1 MTAIPPNP
9 RADAVRG
16 NTDPR
21 KSQPLANWPPEDR
34 ARWRRVKEKRGLF
47 DRQAI
52 LHDLERPTVRGLEQ
66 SVGRFL
72 AYLLHVRAMTP
83 AASIGTLLSPKL
95 VNDYAGFMRECL
107 RAGSV
112 HEELR
117 RLRAGLAILLP
128 GRDLGW
134 MNMLPLKPSRAEVIA
149 SRKPIVRPDAAR
161 VLAAAYS
168 VFDALPVMQRDT
180 DTSQAARNALLVAFC
195 VLFGLRLGDLTRIRL
210 GEHLRQHGARW
221 RLMFPSDVKNGAL
234 LLFDVPPELAQ
245 RLETYLGAWRIAL
258 LGNRE
263 DRGHLWIARG
273 GKPPREKTVGMGIAK
288 FGRLHLGRSL
298 NSHVFRHAFAVT
310 TVLRN
315 PADADLAAAALGHTS
330 EQMVHGTYTRSDEQQ
345 ISRLWLRKLNQKR
358 KWPRR

>member
-1 MTAIPPNP
+1 MTTIPLNP
-9 RADAVRG
+9 REDAGRG
-16 NTDPR
+16 KTDPR
-21 KSQPLANWPPEDR
+21 RSLPLATWPPEDR
-34 ARWRRVKEKRGLF
+34 ARWQRVKEKHGLF
-47 DRQAI
+47 DRLAI
-52 LHDLERPTVRGLEQ
+52 LHSLETPTVRGLEQ

-72 AYLLHVRAMTP
+72 AYLLHVRALMP
-83 AASIGTLLSPKL
+83 AASIGTLLSPEL
-95 VNDYAGFMRECL
+95 VNDYAGFMRERL

-117 RLRAGLAILLP
+117 RLRAGLGILLP

-149 SRKPIVRPDAAR
+149 SRKPIDRPDAAR
-161 VLAAAYS
+161 VLAAAYRT
-168 VFDALPVMQRDT
+168 FDALPVMQRDT
-180 DTSQAARNALLVAFC
+180 DTSQAARNALMVAFC
-195 VLFGLRLGDLTRIRL
+195 VLFGLRLSDLARIRL
-210 GEHLRQHGARW
+210 GEHLRQHGAHW

-258 LGNRE
+258 LGNRL
-263 DRGHLWIARG
+263 DHGFLWIARG
-273 GKPPREKTVGMGIAK
+273 GKPPLEKTVAMGIAK

-330 EQMVHGTYTRSDEQQ
+330 EQMVHGTYTRSDDQE
-345 ISRLWLRKLNQKR
+345 ISRLWLRKLTRKR
-358 KWPRR
+358 RGL